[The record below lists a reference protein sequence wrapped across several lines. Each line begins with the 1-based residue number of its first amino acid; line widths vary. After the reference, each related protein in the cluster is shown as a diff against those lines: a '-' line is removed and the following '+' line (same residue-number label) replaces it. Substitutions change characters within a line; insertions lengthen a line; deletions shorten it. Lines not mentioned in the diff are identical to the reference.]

1 MAAARSATGFTAV
14 DRELKIGSRRNPMSA
29 NPSKIANGLIQE
41 GTDPEPVVIIGAG
54 ISGLAL
60 AWRLE
65 RLGIDPLILDAAD
78 RFADTWRQRHPQ
90 LRLNTHRRF
99 SRLPGRPLSRSVGDF
114 ASRETIIEYIE
125 SYGRALTSRITFG
138 IDVRRIERTGDAWQ
152 LQAGA
157 GEVRARQVVVATGRE
172 RLPKI
177 PNWPGIATYR
187 GTLRHAVEFGAVEQY
202 RGKSVL
208 VVGCGNSAVD
218 MLNHLVR
225 VETADL
231 SVAVRN
237 GAAIVPLKLCGV
249 PVPRLSGLMSR
260 LPTRLVDRLLTLTQH
275 LAFGDLS
282 RLGLPEA
289 GIGAAT
295 RLARYGVAPAID
307 DGFVDALKAGR
318 VTPVPGV
325 AGFEHD
331 RVRLTDNRALTPDVV
346 LCATGYS
353 PELENLVGHL
363 DVLDSKGVP
372 RFQGAESRDDV
383 PGLWFLGMKPRLY
396 GTFHAARRDSR
407 ALAKRIAVTR

>member
-1 MAAARSATGFTAV
+1 MLQIAEIA
-14 DRELKIGSRRNPMSA
+14 MSA
-29 NPSKIANGLIQE
+29 NPSEVASKAIQ
-41 GTDPEPVVIIGAG
+41 GGPDPEPVVIIGAG

-78 RFADTWRQRHPQ
+78 GFADTWRRRHPQ
-90 LRLNTHRRF
+90 LRLNTHRVF
-99 SRLPGRPLSRSVGDF
+99 SRLPGRPLPRSVGGF
-114 ASRETIIEYIE
+114 ASRETIIDYIDN
-125 SYGRALTSRITFG
+125 YGRALTSRIAFG
-138 IDVRRIERTGDAWQ
+138 IDVRRMDRIGGCWN
-152 LQAGA
+152 LQTGA
-157 GEVRARQVVVATGRE
+157 GKVRARQVVVATGRE

-177 PNWPGIATYR
+177 PDWPGIASYR
-187 GTLRHAVEFGAVEQY
+187 GTLRHAADFGAVEQY
-202 RGKSVL
+202 RGKRVL

-225 VETADL
+225 VETAEL

-237 GAAIVPLKLCGV
+237 GAAIIPLRLWGV
-249 PVPRLSGLMSR
+249 PVPRLSGLMSP

-282 RLGLPEA
+282 RFGLPEA

-295 RLARYGVAPAID
+295 RLAQAGVAPAID
-307 DGFVDALKAGR
+307 DGFIGALKAGR
-318 VTPVPGV
+318 VKLVPAV
-325 AGFEHD
+325 TGFD
-331 RVRLTDNRALTPDVV
+331 QGRVLLADNQTFTPDVV

-353 PELENLVGHL
+353 PGLERLVGHL

-372 RFQGAESRDDV
+372 RFHGAERRDEV

-396 GTFHAARRDSR
+396 GTFHAARRNSR
-407 ALAKRIAVTR
+407 ALARRIAETH